1 MDKYFLHTTVLLLI
15 FCPKFKMLTA
25 NEISAKVFFS
35 SKKSNVEIL
44 PTFYLKYQNS
54 FVKKPVLLL
63 SNFHSQQPQVTF
75 ASGFVGS
82 CFTALS

>member
-1 MDKYFLHTTVLLLI
+1 MKYQQ
-15 FCPKFKMLTA
+15 KF
-25 NEISAKVFFS
+25 FFS

-54 FVKKPVLLL
+54 FVKKTVLLL

-75 ASGFVGS
+75 VSSFVGS
-82 CFTALS
+82 CFPALS